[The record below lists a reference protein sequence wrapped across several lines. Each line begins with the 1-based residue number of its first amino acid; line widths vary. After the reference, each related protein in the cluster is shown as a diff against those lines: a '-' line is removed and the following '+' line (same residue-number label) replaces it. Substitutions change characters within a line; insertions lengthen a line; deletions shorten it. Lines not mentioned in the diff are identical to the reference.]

1 MTQVLFI
8 KANPKEESQSYSLTV
23 GAAFLTAYKAAN
35 PTHDIVELD
44 LYNVDIPLVDADV
57 LGAWGQFSQGQTFD
71 QLTPAQQT
79 KVSRMNEL
87 MDQFI
92 QADKYVFINPVWNF
106 SIPPKLKAYIDSICI
121 AGKTFTYTA
130 QGPVGLLEGKK
141 ALHIQAS
148 GGAYGDNSPMD
159 FSNKY
164 IKVILGFIG
173 IKEIESIAVEGLAMY
188 PGEVDSIKATA
199 IEKANTIALTF

>member
-8 KANPKEESQSYSLTV
+8 KANPKEESQSYSLSV
-23 GAAFLTAYKAAN
+23 GAAFLAAYKAAN

-57 LGAWGQFSQGQTFD
+57 LGAWGQLSQGQTFD
-71 QLTPAQQT
+71 QLTPTQQA
-79 KVSRMNEL
+79 KVSRMNEIT
-87 MDQFI
+87 DQFV

-106 SIPPKLKAYIDSICI
+106 SIPPKLKAYIDSISI

-130 QGPVGLLEGKK
+130 QGPVGLLVGKK
-141 ALHIQAS
+141 AVHIQAS
-148 GGAYGDNSPMD
+148 GGAIGDDSPLD

-164 IKVILGFIG
+164 IKAILGFLG
-173 IKEIESIAVEGLAMY
+173 VNEIESISVEGLAMY
-188 PGEVDSIKATA
+188 PGEVDAIKAAA